1 MSPVRALWKAMSAQ
15 RTELAIAA
23 FVGFLASACAIA
35 LLGTSAWLISRAA
48 EMPPVLTLSVAAVM
62 VRAFALG
69 RAVFRYLE
77 RLLGHDAAF
86 RGLSQL
92 RVSLY
97 VSLEAI
103 TPNGLARF
111 TRGDLIARLGADV
124 DTAVDLPLRI
134 VLPWAQAVLVS
145 VGTVAFLVWLL
156 PMVGAVIG
164 IIVLLALT
172 VLPWLIG
179 RTAAHAEARLAPG
192 KADLAN
198 ATLASLTASPD
209 LLVLGADSRALTAL
223 HVRDNHVTA
232 LGRRESVALGLSG
245 GSGTLFQGFAV
256 VAALLIAIP
265 AVVDGRLPAVMLAVA
280 ALLPLALFDVLQTLP
295 GSALAFH
302 RLRGAAER
310 LAEIHDATGGDI
322 SHTAEIPGAFT
333 GLEVDR
339 VRARWA
345 GSDTDALDGVTMHIA
360 PGERIAIIGPS
371 GSGKSTLATVLMGFL
386 EYQGSAVTCGHEI
399 RALDGDDLRER
410 IGMMEQNSHVFDTTI
425 AANLRLGRLIS
436 SDAEVW
442 AALEEAQLAEWV
454 RTLPLGLETEVGS
467 FGTRLSGGQ
476 QQRLALARLLL
487 ASRDLVILD
496 EPTEHLDAQTAASLD
511 QTLIAAT
518 ASRTAIII
526 THRLTGLEAAD
537 RIYVLEHG
545 RVLEHGSHDEL
556 MGTEGWYAVNRRRQ
570 DDQRSMAELIDRLP
584 IGIGVPVPPL
594 ERMSHA

>member
-1 MSPVRALWKAMSAQ
+1 MSPVRELWKAMSAQ
-15 RTELAIAA
+15 RTELALAA
-23 FVGFLASACAIA
+23 FVGFLASASAIA

-92 RVSLY
+92 RVSVY
-97 VSLEAI
+97 ESLEAI

-145 VGTVAFLVWLL
+145 LGTIAFLVWLL
-156 PMVGAVIG
+156 PAAGVVIG
-164 IIVLLALT
+164 IVVLLALT
-172 VLPWLIG
+172 VVPWLVG
-179 RTAAHAEARLAPG
+179 RTAAHAEERLAPG

-198 ATLASLTASPD
+198 ATLASMTSASD
-209 LLVLGADSRALTAL
+209 LLVLGADDRALASL
-223 HVRDNHVTA
+223 RGRDERVTA
-232 LGRRESVALGLSG
+232 LGRRESAALGLSG
-245 GSGTLFQGFAV
+245 GTGTVFQGVAV
-256 VAALLIAIP
+256 VAALVIAIP
-265 AVVDGRLPAVMLAVA
+265 AVADGRLPAVMLAVA

-302 RLRGAAER
+302 RLRGAAAR
-310 LAEIHDATGGDI
+310 LVGIHDASHDESVAAAGRPGD
-322 SHTAEIPGAFT
+322 FR
-333 GLEVDR
+333 GLEVTDL
-339 VRARWA
+339 RARWA
-345 GSDTDALDGVTMHIA
+345 GASTDAIAGVSLSIA
-360 PGERIAIIGPS
+360 PGERIAIVGPS

-386 EYQGSAVTCGHEI
+386 PYDGSAVACGAQI
-399 RALDGDDLRER
+399 RDLDGDLLRER
-410 IGMMEQNSHVFDTTI
+410 IGMMEQSSHVFDTTI
-425 AANLRLGRLIS
+425 AANVRLAHREAT
-436 SDAEVW
+436 DAQVW
-442 AALEEAQLAEWV
+442 TALDEAQLADWV
-454 RTLPLGLETEVGS
+454 RTLPAGLETEVGS

-487 ASRDLVILD
+487 AQRELVILD
-496 EPTEHLDAQTAASLD
+496 EPTEHLDAQTAEQLD
-511 QTLIAAT
+511 LTLLSAT
-518 ASRTAIII
+518 QGRTSILI

-537 RIYVLEHG
+537 RIYVLDHG
-545 RVLEHGSHDEL
+545 RVIEHGTHDEL
-556 MGTEGWYAVNRRRQ
+556 MSSRGWYAATRRRQ

-584 IGIGVPVPPL
+584 VGVGVPVPPL
-594 ERMSHA
+594 ARG

>member
-15 RTELAIAA
+15 RTELALAA
-23 FVGFLASACAIA
+23 FVGFLASASAIA

-97 VSLEAI
+97 ESLESI

-111 TRGDLIARLGADV
+111 TRGDLISRLGADV

-145 VGTVAFLVWLL
+145 IGTVAFLVWLL
-156 PMVGAVIG
+156 PTAGAVIG
-164 IIVLLALT
+164 IIVLISLT
-172 VLPWLIG
+172 LMPWLVG
-179 RTAAHAEARLAPG
+179 RTAAQAEARLAPG

-198 ATLASLTASPD
+198 AALSSLSASPD
-209 LLVLGADSRALTAL
+209 LLILGADRRALAAL
-223 HVRDNHVTA
+223 HARDERVTA

-245 GSGTLFQGFAV
+245 GTGTLFQGFAV

-265 AVVDGRLPAVMLAVA
+265 AVSDGRLPAVMLAVA

-302 RLRGAAER
+302 RLRGAATR
-310 LAEIHDATGGDI
+310 LAEIHDASTVASAPITVHAGD
-322 SHTAEIPGAFT
+322 FT
-333 GLEVDR
+333 GLVVEDL
-339 VRARWA
+339 RARWSGADIDTLA
-345 GSDTDALDGVTMHIA
+345 GVSLRIA
-360 PGERIAIIGPS
+360 PGERIALVGPS

-386 EYQGSAVTCGHEI
+386 DYQGSAITCGQEI
-399 RALDGDDLRER
+399 RALNGDDLREHV
-410 IGMMEQNSHVFDTTI
+410 GMMEQSSHVFDTTI
-425 AANLRLGRLIS
+425 AANLRLGRLDS
-436 SDAEVW
+436 TDDEVW

-454 RTLPLGLETEVGS
+454 RTLPLGLDTEVGS

-476 QQRLALARLLL
+476 HQRLALARLLL
-487 ASRDLVILD
+487 AQRDLVILD
-496 EPTEHLDAQTAASLD
+496 EPTEHLDAQTAEQLD
-511 QTLIAAT
+511 RTLISAT
-518 ASRTAIII
+518 ASRTAILI
-526 THRLTGLEAAD
+526 THRLIGLESTD
-537 RIYVLEHG
+537 RIYVLDHG
-545 RVLEHGSHDEL
+545 RVVEHGTHDEL
-556 MGTEGWYAVNRRRQ
+556 MSGTGWYATNRRRQ
-570 DDQRSMAELIDRLP
+570 AEQRSMAELIDRLP
-584 IGIGVPVPPL
+584 AGIGVDVPPL
-594 ERMSHA
+594 ARE

>member
-15 RTELAIAA
+15 RAELVIAA
-23 FVGFLASACAIA
+23 CVGFLASASAIA

-92 RVSLY
+92 RVSVY
-97 VSLEAI
+97 ESLEAI
-103 TPNGLARF
+103 TPRGLARF

-134 VLPWAQAVLVS
+134 VLPWVQAVLVS
-145 VGTVAFLVWLL
+145 VGTVVFLVWLL
-156 PMVGAVIG
+156 PTAGVVIG
-164 IIVLLALT
+164 IIVLLALS

-179 RTAAHAEARLAPG
+179 RTAAQAEARLAPG
-192 KADLAN
+192 KADLAH
-198 ATLASLTASPD
+198 ATLASLSAAPD
-209 LLVLGADSRALTAL
+209 LLVLGADSRALASL
-223 HVRDNHVTA
+223 HARDTVVTA

-245 GSGTLFQGFAV
+245 GTGTLLQGFAV
-256 VAALLIAIP
+256 VAALVIAIP
-265 AVVDGRLPAVMLAVA
+265 AVGDGRLPAVMLAVA

-310 LAEIHDATGGDI
+310 LAEIHDAPSDI
-322 SHTAEIPGAFT
+322 ASDSAIEPGAFI
-333 GLEVDR
+333 GLSAEGL
-339 VRARWA
+339 RARWP
-345 GSDTDALDGVTMHIA
+345 GSATDALHDVTMHIA
-360 PGERIAIIGPS
+360 PGERIAIVGPS

-386 EYQGSAVTCGHEI
+386 EYGGSALTCGHEI
-399 RALDGDDLRER
+399 RTLDGDQLRER
-410 IGMMEQNSHVFDTTI
+410 IGMMEQSSHIFDTTI
-425 AANLRLGRLIS
+425 AANLRLGRLNS

-454 RTLPLGLETEVGS
+454 RTLPAGLETEVGS

-487 ASRDLVILD
+487 APRDLVILD
-496 EPTEHLDAQTAASLD
+496 EPTEHLDAQTAESLD
-511 QTLIAAT
+511 RTLIAAT
-518 ASRTAIII
+518 ASRTAILI
-526 THRLTGLEAAD
+526 THRLTGLEAAN
-537 RIYVLEHG
+537 RIYVLDRGRVIEHG
-545 RVLEHGSHDEL
+545 THEEL
-556 MGTEGWYAVNRRRQ
+556 MATDGWYAVNRRRQ
-570 DDQRSMAELIDRLP
+570 DDQRSMAQLIDRLP
-584 IGIGVPVPPL
+584 VGIGVPVPPL
-594 ERMSHA
+594 ARG